1 MVMPKNNTSK
11 FRKTKKKTGG
21 CTPSDGCNPREIA
34 KELCEEI
41 SKTGG
46 SIDFLKSFA
55 KK

>member
-1 MVMPKNNTSK
+1 MTMPKNNTSK
-11 FRKTKKKTGG
+11 YKKTKKKTGG
-21 CTPSDGCNPREIA
+21 GCNPREIA

-41 SKTGG
+41 SKSGG